1 MSQLHNHDSTK
12 IYRIILG
19 FPKEY
24 KLRYKLLLK
33 ILEVAKF
40 AEICSLLH
48 DRLKLIMGLGV
59 SQTTLVEVTIW
70 RFPLVAVLN
79 HNDRLTCCGA
89 LRIST
94 GL

>member
-1 MSQLHNHDSTK
+1 MPLQYKNKSYHHGFNYPNKVSYT
-12 IYRIILG
+12 IYYNL
-19 FPKEY
+19 Y
-24 KLRYKLLLK
+24 LK

-59 SQTTLVEVTIW
+59 FETTLVEVTIW